1 MYRGCAHLCMRVTR
15 RRHSFSVTHPSGALE
30 CAKAHEKLPETWYE
44 SCMCYR
50 TAWNMKCSHQPIA
63 APAGWGVV
71 CVCVCVCVLS
81 YWVTHVTV
89 TLCVCVCVL
98 RVSVCIWRRNVW
110 LTFFF
115 FFLFLKIS
123 IPGWGQSRR
132 LHLWPKQT
140 WFHDS
145 SGGPELRPQTHRIR
159 VGDDQSKH

>member
-71 CVCVCVCVLS
+71 CVCVCSIILS
-81 YWVTHVTV
+81 YT
-89 TLCVCVCVL
+89 CYCYFVCVCVRAQGKCVHL
-98 RVSVCIWRRNVW
+98 KEECVVD
-110 LTFFF
+110 FFF
-115 FFLFLKIS
+115 FFLFFKIS